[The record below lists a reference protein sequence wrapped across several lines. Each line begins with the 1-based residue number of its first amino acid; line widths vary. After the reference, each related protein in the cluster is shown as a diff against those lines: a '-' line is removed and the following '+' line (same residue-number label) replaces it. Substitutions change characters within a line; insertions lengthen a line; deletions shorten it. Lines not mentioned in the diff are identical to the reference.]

1 MIKSTIHFMK
11 IRNVAFA
18 ITVLITIVGLVS
30 LFHKGLNLGLDFTGG
45 TSIEL
50 LYEKPADLE
59 KIRLELATAEPGQE
73 QKFDDA
79 IVQSFGST
87 NSVLIRLRNDE
98 ANVGNLV
105 AAKLHR
111 IDPDNKFELI
121 SAETVGAQVGKEL
134 LDKGGIACLLALAGI
149 LIYLA
154 FRFQWKFGLGAIA
167 SLFHD
172 LIVTLGVIAFFQIP
186 VDLTVFAAILAM
198 IGYSLNDTII
208 IYDRVRENFRVLRK
222 ANIIENIDVSVTQT
236 LLRTI
241 ATSVSTA
248 MALIALLIFGGP
260 SLGGFALVMLIGVFV
275 GTYSSIY
282 IAGPVLIWLKL
293 TREDLLPPP
302 SSQELKEQHP

>member
-1 MIKSTIHFMK
+1 MIKSTIPFMK
-11 IRNVAFA
+11 IRTVAFA
-18 ITVLITIVGLVS
+18 ITVVITLIGLFS

-50 LYEKPADLE
+50 KYEKPADLE
-59 KIRLELATAEPGQE
+59 RIRLELASPDKGPAFE
-73 QKFDDA
+73 DA
-79 IVQSFGST
+79 IVQSFGASE
-87 NSVLIRLRNDE
+87 SVLVRLKNDE
-98 ANVGNLV
+98 PNIGQVV
-105 AAKLHR
+105 ATKLHT

-121 SAETVGAQVGKEL
+121 SAETVGANVGKEL

-154 FRFQWKFGLGAIA
+154 FRFQWKFGIGAIA

-186 VDLTVFAAILAM
+186 VDLTVFAALLAM

-208 IYDRVRENFRVLRK
+208 IYDRIRENFRLLRK
-222 ANIIENIDVSVTQT
+222 AHIVENIDVSVTQT

-241 ATSVSTA
+241 ATSTSTA

-260 SLGGFALVMLIGVFV
+260 SLGGFALVMLIGVIV

-282 IAGPVLIWLKL
+282 IAGPVLVWLKL
-293 TREDLLPPP
+293 VREDLLSPANSP
-302 SSQELKEQHP
+302 ELKEQRP

>member
-1 MIKSTIHFMK
+1 MKSTIHFMK
-11 IRNVAFA
+11 IRNVAFV

-87 NSVLIRLRNDE
+87 NSVLIRLKNDE

-222 ANIIENIDVSVTQT
+222 ADIIENIDVSVTQT

-241 ATSVSTA
+241 ATSTSTA

-282 IAGPVLIWLKL
+282 IAGPVLVWLKL

-302 SSQELKEQHP
+302 SSQDLKEQHP

>member
-11 IRNVAFA
+11 IRNIAFA
-18 ITVLITIVGLVS
+18 ITVLITVIGLFS

-50 LYEKPADLE
+50 RYEHPADLD
-59 KIRLELATAEPGQE
+59 KIRTELVASEAGKKSEFE
-73 QKFDDA
+73 DA
-79 IVQSFGST
+79 IVQSFGSSE
-87 NSVLIRLRNDE
+87 SVLIRLKNDE
-98 ANVGNLV
+98 PNIGNVV
-105 AAKLHR
+105 AAKLHS
-111 IDPDNKFELI
+111 IDPNNKFELI

-154 FRFQWKFGLGAIA
+154 FRFQWKFGIGAIA

-172 LIVTLGVIAFFQIP
+172 LVVTLGIIAFFQIP
-186 VDLTVFAAILAM
+186 IDLTVFAALLAM

-208 IYDRVRENFRVLRK
+208 IYDRIRENFRVLRK
-222 ANIIENIDVSVTQT
+222 ADLIENIDKSVTQT

-260 SLGGFALVMLIGVFV
+260 SLGGFALVMLIGVVV

-282 IAGPVLIWLKL
+282 IAGPVLVWLKL
-293 TREDLLPPP
+293 SREDLLPPANT
-302 SSQELKEQHP
+302 ELKDTNS

>member
-198 IGYSLNDTII
+198 IDPKLALDTLVKQV
-208 IYDRVRENFRVLRK
+208 YQGETT
-222 ANIIENIDVSVTQT
+222 AIEEQLEHYKTKDMEKFYQNLLVKRNQAWIAQITRYAADNTPTMVVVGAMHLVGDDSV
-236 LLRTI
+236 
-241 ATSVSTA
+241 
-248 MALIALLIFGGP
+248 
-260 SLGGFALVMLIGVFV
+260 
-275 GTYSSIY
+275 
-282 IAGPVLIWLKL
+282 LKL
-293 TREDLLPPP
+293 LEEKGY
-302 SSQELKEQHP
+302 QIKYYE